1 MNKIKKSPWIS
12 NYDTGGCNGCIL
24 EIFALLT
31 PRYDIERFG
40 CLLKASARH
49 ADILLVSGI
58 TNNQN
63 KERLKTIYDQMAKNK
78 KVIAIGSC
86 AITGGPFK
94 DCYNFAG
101 PTDKVIPVD
110 MYIPGCPPR
119 PEAII
124 EGIVKLLGEMDDKGK
139 RKDKKRS

>member
-1 MNKIKKSPWIS
+1 MKRIKKSPWVC
-12 NYDTGGCNGCIL
+12 NYDVGGCNGCIL
-24 EIFALLT
+24 EIYALFT

-40 CLLKASARH
+40 CLLTSSARH

-58 TNNQN
+58 VNNQN
-63 KERLKTIYDQMAKNK
+63 KERLKTIFDQMPKNK

-94 DCYNFAG
+94 KSYNFAG
-101 PTDKVIPVD
+101 PTDKIIPID
-110 MYIPGCPPR
+110 MYVPGCPPR

-124 EGIVKLLGEMDDKGK
+124 DAVVKLLGEKSVERK
-139 RKDKKRS
+139 RKTKRV

>member
-1 MNKIKKSPWIS
+1 MKRIKKSPWVC
-12 NYDTGGCNGCIL
+12 NYDVGGCNGCIL

-40 CLLKASARH
+40 CMLKESARH

-63 KERLKTIYDQMAKNK
+63 KERLKTIYDQMAKDK

-110 MYIPGCPPR
+110 IFIPGCPPR
-119 PEAII
+119 PS
-124 EGIVKLLGEMDDKGK
+124 
-139 RKDKKRS
+139 RCS